1 MFNQDKF
8 FKAKELKVD
17 MLELDVHLTKDKKV
31 VVFHDKNLKRISANT
46 FVGKS
51 NIIEPSY

>member
-31 VVFHDKNLKRISANT
+31 VVFHDLDLKRMMGLDT
-46 FVGKS
+46 
-51 NIIEPSY
+51 NIGDYNY